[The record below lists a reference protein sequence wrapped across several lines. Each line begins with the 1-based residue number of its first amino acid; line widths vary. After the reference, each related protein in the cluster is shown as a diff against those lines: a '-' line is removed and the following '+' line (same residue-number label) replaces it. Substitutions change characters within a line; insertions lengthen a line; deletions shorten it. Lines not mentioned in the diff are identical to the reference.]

1 MIVDITKYK
10 CFCLILPFGYQK
22 TKCKVL
28 EIILKDLEG
37 NHYEVMAS
45 MCLHMLTDVVI
56 QNTRTQPP
64 KLTLMIIEAAQ
75 INVEDNEDVIIIPI
89 EEKVVN

>member
-1 MIVDITKYK
+1 
-10 CFCLILPFGYQK
+10 
-22 TKCKVL
+22 
-28 EIILKDLEG
+28 
-37 NHYEVMAS
+37 
-45 MCLHMLTDVVI
+45 MLTDVVI